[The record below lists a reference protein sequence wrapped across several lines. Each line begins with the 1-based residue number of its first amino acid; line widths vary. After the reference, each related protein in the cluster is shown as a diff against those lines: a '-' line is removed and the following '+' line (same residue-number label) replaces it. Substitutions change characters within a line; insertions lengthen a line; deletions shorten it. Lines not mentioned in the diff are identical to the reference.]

1 MDLNSRTELTAV
13 WAVSSRVGA
22 VMPLPVVLPVLLVL
36 LLPVLPLLLLP
47 VVVMGDGVG
56 L

>member
-13 WAVSSRVGA
+13 WAVSSRA
-22 VMPLPVVLPVLLVL
+22 VVVWLLPVVMVL
-36 LLPVLPLLLLP
+36 LLPVLPVLLLA
-47 VVVMGDGVG
+47 VVVMGDRVG